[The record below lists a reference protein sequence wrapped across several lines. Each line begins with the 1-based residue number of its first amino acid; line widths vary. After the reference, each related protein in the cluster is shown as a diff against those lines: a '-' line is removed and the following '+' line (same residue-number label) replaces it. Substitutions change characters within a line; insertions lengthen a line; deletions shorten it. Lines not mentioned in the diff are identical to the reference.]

1 MWRLTCCTGAGQ
13 VESNL
18 SLFFVTLT
26 NSFILDMLGFLFSM
40 IILAIIYVFCHLI
53 GGFIL

>member
-18 SLFFVTLT
+18 SLFFCDFDQL
-26 NSFILDMLGFLFSM
+26 
-40 IILAIIYVFCHLI
+40 IYLRYVRLSV
-53 GGFIL
+53 